1 MVSCCPRLCGL
12 GYPGL
17 SSLGDQVMSQHQ
29 TTDEGVNEQISK
41 EAIWVSGEDRNLAV
55 LRHRVACTHP
65 LPTLQLLDLHHH
77 AGSLGSPP
85 AL

>member
-41 EAIWVSGEDRNLAV
+41 EANL
-55 LRHRVACTHP
+55 
-65 LPTLQLLDLHHH
+65 
-77 AGSLGSPP
+77 GLGRRQELGCAAP
-85 AL
+85 

>member
-1 MVSCCPRLCGL
+1 
-12 GYPGL
+12 
-17 SSLGDQVMSQHQ
+17 MSQHQ

-65 LPTLQLLDLHHH
+65 LPNTATPRPSSPCREPGTTPSPLN
-77 AGSLGSPP
+77 AGKDSKQCLKRREE
-85 AL
+85 